1 MERVTQ
7 TVRIDGSYEDWRR
20 KARAL
25 LARDVPP
32 PAVSWIDPF
41 TAQTLLENLS
51 VNIEPSES
59 GSATAAS
66 VPRQF
71 LDRAKSASYHRN
83 PDRWPILYRLAFR
96 LTHGERLLL
105 SDDLDRD
112 VMALNTMTKQVARD
126 IHKMHAF
133 VRFREIQDASG
144 PRYIAWHRPDHYI
157 VRPAS
162 SFFVERFR
170 VMRWSILTPDQS
182 AHWDGEHVTFGPGV
196 PQHEAPQEDRL
207 EDLWRTYYAAMFN
220 PARINP
226 KAMTRELPVRHWATL
241 PEAQLIK
248 PLLFDAPARVGQMI
262 AQPSSETTARPFV
275 PEAAGIDELRR
286 AAASCQ
292 GCPLYATADRVV
304 FGEGAGSATVMLVGE
319 QPGDEEDKQG
329 RPFVGPAGEVLN
341 RALRDA
347 DVDRAQIYLT
357 NAVKHFSFHREGKRR
372 IHDKPRAK
380 DVRACRPWLE
390 AEIDR
395 LKPEVIVC
403 LGSTAAQALLGP
415 SIRIQRD
422 RGQEFRAAWAPRVMV
437 TYHPSAVLRA
447 DDPAH
452 ADEIYK
458 WLVEDLRRANTNQG
472 K

>member
-1 MERVTQ
+1 MP
-7 TVRIDGSYEDWRR
+7 SP
-20 KARAL
+20 ARA
-25 LARDVPP
+25 
-32 PAVSWIDPF
+32 
-41 TAQTLLENLS
+41 
-51 VNIEPSES
+51 
-59 GSATAAS
+59 

-71 LDRAKSASYHRN
+71 LDRAHSASYHRD
-83 PDRWPILYRLAFR
+83 PARWALLYRLAFR
-96 LTHGERLLL
+96 ITHGERQLLQ
-105 SDDLDRD
+105 DDLDPD
-112 VMALNTMTKQVARD
+112 VIALNTMTKQVGRD

-133 VRFREIQDASG
+133 VRFREIQDAEG

-170 VMRWSILTPDQS
+170 VMRWSILTPDES
-182 AHWDGEHVTFGPGV
+182 AHWDGHTVRFGPGV
-196 PQHEAPQEDRL
+196 PQREAPQEDQL
-207 EDLWRTYYAAMFN
+207 EELWRTYYAAMFN

-226 KAMTRELPVRHWATL
+226 QAMTRELPVRHWATL

-248 PLLFDAPARVGQMI
+248 PLLFDARSRVDRMI
-262 AQPSSETTARPFV
+262 AQPSAEASARPFV
-275 PEAAGIDELRR
+275 PEDASLDELRT
-286 AAASCQ
+286 AAGECR
-292 GCPLYATADRVV
+292 GCPLYEVADRVV
-304 FGEGAGSATVMLVGE
+304 FGEGADTAKVMLVGE
-319 QPGDEEDKQG
+319 QPGDEEDKRG

-341 RALRDA
+341 RALA
-347 DVDRAQIYLT
+347 AAGVDRAHVYLT

-390 AEIDR
+390 SEIDR
-395 LKPEVIVC
+395 LKPDVIVC

-422 RGQEFRAAWAPRVMV
+422 RGQEFRAAWAPRMVV

-447 DDPAH
+447 DEAKH
-452 ADEIYK
+452 ADEIFS
-458 WLVEDLRRANTNQG
+458 WLIEDLRRAATPQG